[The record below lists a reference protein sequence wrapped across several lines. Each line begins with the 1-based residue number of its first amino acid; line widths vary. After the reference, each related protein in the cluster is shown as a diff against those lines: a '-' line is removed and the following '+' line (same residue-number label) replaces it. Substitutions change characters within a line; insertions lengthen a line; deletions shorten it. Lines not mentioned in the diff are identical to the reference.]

1 MKLFLFD
8 FDGVLVDSLDVYE
21 KTVTDCLKIIN
32 QPLPRG
38 REEFLELFEGN
49 FYESLVKRGVDLDK
63 FIVSS
68 VNILAGVD
76 YSEMKPFDAMRPV
89 LDELKKN
96 HPLVVISSNDTPTIQ
111 EALRLYNFSGI
122 FQEILGSDF
131 MFSKKEKILYAA
143 KKYSAAPN
151 DIYYIGDTT
160 GDIKEGKQ
168 AGIKT
173 VGVTW
178 GWHSKEKMAAVK
190 PDYLFDTPQE
200 LLQLNKG

>member
-1 MKLFLFD
+1 MNLFLFD

-21 KTVTDCLKIIN
+21 RTVTDCLKNIN
-32 QPLPRG
+32 QPLTRG

-49 FYESLVKRGVDLDK
+49 FYESLVKRGVDLDEFMK
-63 FIVSS
+63 AS

-76 YSEMKPFDAMRPV
+76 YSKMKPFDAIRPV
-89 LDELKKN
+89 LGEMKKN
-96 HPLVVISSNDTPTIQ
+96 HPLIVISSNDSPTIQ
-111 EALRLYNFSGI
+111 EALRLYNFNGI
-122 FQEILGSDF
+122 FQEVLGSDF

-143 KKYSAAPN
+143 KKYSATPN

-178 GWHSKEKMAAVK
+178 GWHSKEKMAEVQ

-200 LLQLNKG
+200 LLQLK

>member
-21 KTVTDCLKIIN
+21 KTVTDCLIKIK
-32 QPLPRG
+32 QPLTRG
-38 REEFLELFEGN
+38 REEFLELFDNN
-49 FYESLVKRGVDLDK
+49 FYESLGEKGVDLDVFMK
-63 FIVSS
+63 AAEDI
-68 VNILAGVD
+68 IARID
-76 YSEMKPFDAMRPV
+76 YSKMKPFKTILPV

-96 HPLVVISSNDTPTIQ
+96 NALIVISSNDSPTIQ
-111 EALRLYNFSGI
+111 EALRLYHFNGI

-131 MFSKKEKILYAA
+131 KFSKKEKILYAV
-143 KKYSAAPN
+143 KKYSVASN

-168 AGIKT
+168 AGVKT

-178 GWHSKEKMAAVK
+178 GWHSKEKMAASK
-190 PDYLFDTPQE
+190 PDYLFDNPKE
-200 LLQLNKG
+200 LLQLN